1 MMKTLGNL
9 GILLILQDKSETEKQ
24 DDITATPL
32 PPPILGLKT
41 KNFMIYVKFSFLP
54 DSSSVPKIFE
64 LRCYKT
70 I

>member
-41 KNFMIYVKFSFLP
+41 
-54 DSSSVPKIFE
+54 
-64 LRCYKT
+64 
-70 I
+70 